1 MRRKMIRKF
10 SQLPL
15 LLLLVVTFSI
25 YGCVSQ
31 FKQIKSKEEL
41 TQHNPKRVV
50 WEKDNSEMVLVPSG
64 NFDMGDHLD
73 EMSNAPVHRIELD
86 AFYMDIYEVTVA
98 QFKEFVT
105 RSGYKYGGNWSDVAK
120 YSPSDDY
127 PMVYVSWNDAVAYAD
142 WVGKRLPT
150 EAEWEY
156 AARGGLVGN
165 RYPLGNQIT
174 HKDANYSG
182 ATTQGKI
189 NGTLPVHTFQAN
201 GYGLFNMAGNV
212 WEWCSD
218 WYDAEY
224 YKVSSTKNPLGP
236 SNGTNRVLRGG
247 SWANDAFCLRVA
259 DRDGSSPLNKW
270 YNDRG
275 FRCVISSYDLKK

>member
-1 MRRKMIRKF
+1 MIRKF

-41 TQHNPKRVV
+41 AQHNPKRVV

-105 RSGYKYGGNWSDVAK
+105 RSGYKYGGNWNDVAK

-156 AARGGLVGN
+156 AARGSLVGN

-275 FRCVISSYDLKK
+275 CRCVISSYDLKK